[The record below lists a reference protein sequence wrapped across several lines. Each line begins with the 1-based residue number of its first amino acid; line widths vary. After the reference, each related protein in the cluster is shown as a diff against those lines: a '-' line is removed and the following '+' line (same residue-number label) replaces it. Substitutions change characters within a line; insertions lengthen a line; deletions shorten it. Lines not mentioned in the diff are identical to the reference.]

1 MMGSQNSPV
10 EPVKL
15 GDGSPSFTHARLQ
28 SCWKAIFHIL
38 RHASYRWSAPSETVH
53 THTHTHLAVIRR
65 IVPPLIL
72 WPDKLGTRGLFACFA
87 STASGEQHLNK
98 VQTEAGCCPI
108 RGQPRQ
114 SGWAEQR
121 CSAKKKN
128 KTKREMAVK
137 PPAWCC
143 VSHHLEHI
151 QSCFLLLFQR
161 QQLDLSLLQQK
172 IAAAATI
179 IKNFKLYL
187 HTHVRTKKGK
197 LQHSVLGHVL
207 LRLSQRE
214 GHNNSK
220 NSPYDNTPSRWYDIY
235 WDIFFFF

>member
-1 MMGSQNSPV
+1 MMGSQNSPL

-53 THTHTHLAVIRR
+53 MHTHTHLAVIRR

-72 WPDKLGTRGLFACFA
+72 WPDMLGTRGLFACFA

-121 CSAKKKN
+121 CSAKKK
-128 KTKREMAVK
+128 
-137 PPAWCC
+137 
-143 VSHHLEHI
+143 
-151 QSCFLLLFQR
+151 
-161 QQLDLSLLQQK
+161 
-172 IAAAATI
+172 
-179 IKNFKLYL
+179 
-187 HTHVRTKKGK
+187 TKKGDGCETPRMALRFRSFGAHTELFFVVVSTPTAGPVIAATKDCRSSHNNQK
-197 LQHSVLGHVL
+197 LQALSSHTRAHKKRKTSAQRAGSCSVVFVPARG
-207 LRLSQRE
+207 
-214 GHNNSK
+214 
-220 NSPYDNTPSRWYDIY
+220 T
-235 WDIFFFF
+235 